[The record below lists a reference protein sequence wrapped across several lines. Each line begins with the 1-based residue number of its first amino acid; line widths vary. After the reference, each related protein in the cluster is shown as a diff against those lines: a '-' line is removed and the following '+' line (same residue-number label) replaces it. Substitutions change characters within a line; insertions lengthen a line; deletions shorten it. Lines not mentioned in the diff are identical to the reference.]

1 MHTLTASYYRE
12 INFNPIWNK
21 IYYNVIKLTLFSRL
35 IFVFVFETSPEC
47 FTSNAMR
54 RTNASRAWKHF
65 VRTNVGVFGVS
76 ARIR

>member
-1 MHTLTASYYRE
+1 MKVT
-12 INFNPIWNK
+12 FNLIRGEKKKKKKNQ
-21 IYYNVIKLTLFSRL
+21 NVIPLTLFSRL
-35 IFVFVFETSPEC
+35 IFVFVFEVSPEC

-54 RTNASRAWKHF
+54 RTKASRAWKHF